1 VSSARIAFI
10 VNPSSANGSTGKA
23 WGRIRERARERLGPF
38 EYHLTEAPGD
48 AIRLAREA
56 VRGGVEILVCVGG
69 DGTLNEMVNGIMGAG
84 GGQGVRLGAI
94 PRGTGCDFSRSA
106 AIPTDLDGALELLAQ
121 GDARSL
127 DVGRF
132 TFHDHQGGTSERYF
146 LNILSFGL
154 GGEVVERVNRT
165 TKFFGGFLSFIW
177 ATLISIVLYEK
188 KRIRILVD
196 EDFDREVLCWNVA
209 VANGRYHG
217 GGMHVAPDARLDD
230 GLFQVT
236 IVGDL
241 SLPGVFRRLPYLYN
255 GRIYEIPEVTAL
267 AGRRIE
273 AASDREVL
281 LDVDGEQPGR
291 LPLTVKVVPRAL
303 RFIRPGP

>member
-1 VSSARIAFI
+1 MC
-10 VNPSSANGSTGKA
+10 
-23 WGRIRERARERLGPF
+23 IR
-38 EYHLTEAPGD
+38 D
-48 AIRLAREA
+48 
-56 VRGGVEILVCVGG
+56 
-69 DGTLNEMVNGIMGAG
+69 
-84 GGQGVRLGAI
+84 
-94 PRGTGCDFSRSA
+94 S
-106 AIPTDLDGALELLAQ
+106 
-121 GDARSL
+121 
-127 DVGRF
+127 
-132 TFHDHQGGTSERYF
+132 
-146 LNILSFGL
+146 
-154 GGEVVERVNRT
+154 
-165 TKFFGGFLSFIW
+165 
-177 ATLISIVLYEK
+177 ISIVLYEK

-291 LPLTVKVVPRAL
+291 LPLIVEVVPRAL